1 MIKNERTGRTVLNAA
16 AAAFAVISPAA
27 AALCGTGNALYF
39 AAALLAAAVVL
50 RAASARKRYISA
62 AQLPAAALLLY
73 AVISALSA
81 LNAQGHVRLIIT
93 LFAAVLSSAAATDWF
108 FENKEGGI
116 SERLMQMIY
125 AGGILC
131 AAAMLANLVLQYI
144 GASWQ
149 SMKFGQ
155 NNIFG
160 IILFGGMLCGENM
173 RVKNKEVTGR
183 KIRAGTAVQ
192 LAAFILCR
200 CFPAAVFAAAFL
212 ISAYLSNKYKNKYS
226 GACSVALSVLSAIF
240 AAFSG
245 GIVLKDSVLLA
256 FRHPFG
262 IGGGGFISGQQSYA
276 SAYYPA
282 VGAIPFLGEAASAF
296 GVFGIIV
303 CAAVIV
309 RTTVIYLKKRSAA
322 SMFLM
327 FAAMNL
333 LFLPTAQNYAAVIL
347 FSGLYAYNEDY
358 TSVRRKS
365 GIGSAYFMAVS
376 AALIFMLGAL
386 GVLRASGIRMYK
398 NGSAAS
404 AESFLKAAASVN
416 VFDAES
422 PLRLAKCIVK
432 QNPQRTEEAAAWLEK
447 AEKRCKNSAELSA
460 EYAEVMAS
468 SGNLSA
474 ASLRWETA
482 VAAAPHNSRY
492 KLCMVQALY
501 SEMKQEKR
509 GSERAKSIYEKIVRT
524 AASENDIETKKAIN
538 DIADK
543 ALELTR
549 GKKLVSEEDAA
560 KIDGNE
566 QISEMNQNE
575 G

>member
-1 MIKNERTGRTVLNAA
+1 
-16 AAAFAVISPAA
+16 
-27 AALCGTGNALYF
+27 
-39 AAALLAAAVVL
+39 
-50 RAASARKRYISA
+50 
-62 AQLPAAALLLY
+62 
-73 AVISALSA
+73 
-81 LNAQGHVRLIIT
+81 
-93 LFAAVLSSAAATDWF
+93 
-108 FENKEGGI
+108 
-116 SERLMQMIY
+116 
-125 AGGILC
+125 
-131 AAAMLANLVLQYI
+131 
-144 GASWQ
+144 
-149 SMKFGQ
+149 
-155 NNIFG
+155 
-160 IILFGGMLCGENM
+160 
-173 RVKNKEVTGR
+173 
-183 KIRAGTAVQ
+183 
-192 LAAFILCR
+192 
-200 CFPAAVFAAAFL
+200 
-212 ISAYLSNKYKNKYS
+212 
-226 GACSVALSVLSAIF
+226 
-240 AAFSG
+240 
-245 GIVLKDSVLLA
+245 
-256 FRHPFG
+256 
-262 IGGGGFISGQQSYA
+262 
-276 SAYYPA
+276 
-282 VGAIPFLGEAASAF
+282 
-296 GVFGIIV
+296 
-303 CAAVIV
+303 
-309 RTTVIYLKKRSAA
+309 
-322 SMFLM
+322 MFLM

-404 AESFLKAAASVN
+404 AESFLKAAAWVN